1 MNYLKKLPER
11 KKDPETCC
19 GSVKEG
25 KKYINPVSFFFFFFF
40 FFFFIYNNYL
50 FIYYI
55 NLINYK
61 LKVNK

>member
-40 FFFFIYNNYL
+40 FFFIYNNYL

>member
-40 FFFFIYNNYL
+40 FFFYLIIIYL
-50 FIYYI
+50 FII
-55 NLINYK
+55 LI
-61 LKVNK
+61 

>member
-25 KKYINPVSFFFFFFF
+25 KK
-40 FFFFIYNNYL
+40 IYKSLAFCNSKRG
-50 FIYYI
+50 FS
-55 NLINYK
+55 
-61 LKVNK
+61 